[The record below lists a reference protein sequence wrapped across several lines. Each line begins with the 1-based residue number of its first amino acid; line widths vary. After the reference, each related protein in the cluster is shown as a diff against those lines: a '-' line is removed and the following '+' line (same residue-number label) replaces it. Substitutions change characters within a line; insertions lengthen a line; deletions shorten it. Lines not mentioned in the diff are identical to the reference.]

1 MPFVQRDPAGNI
13 AHVHDRPRDGA
24 LEFLDAEAPE
34 LRDFLVRTARSS
46 ELLEHLQATD
56 AEFVRVVEDLI
67 ELLAGNGVI
76 AMEDLPE
83 PVRRKLDARAALRR
97 QYRENPLIG
106 FDDDVI

>member
-46 ELLEHLQATD
+46 ELLENLQATD

-67 ELLAGNGVI
+67 ELLAGKGVI